1 MKEKERMLAGQ
12 LYLSSDTQLTR
23 DRRRTQKILRR
34 FNKLIPAQTAK
45 REKIIRKLLR
55 NVGIACSVYPP
66 FYCDYGYNI
75 EIGDYFFA
83 NRNCTILD
91 VGTVAIGNHVMLGPG
106 VMIVTA
112 HHPIDPTLR
121 NKGYGLG
128 TEIRIDDNV
137 WIGAHV
143 IITPGVQIGCNTIIG
158 AGSVVTHSIPSNV
171 IAAGNPCKIIRSIID
186 CHSIQKKEELK

>member
-34 FNKLIPAQTAK
+34 FNKLIPSQTAK

-112 HHPIDPTLR
+112 HHPIDSTLR

-137 WIGAHV
+137 WIPSFPQRKNASHHE
-143 IITPGVQIGCNTIIG
+143 THSKRERPATSPEA
-158 AGSVVTHSIPSNV
+158 AGLSVVASFTHSF
-171 IAAGNPCKIIRSIID
+171 
-186 CHSIQKKEELK
+186 